1 MQASQSRA
9 SIMLEKDRNGM
20 LSMTHIR
27 PQERFA
33 RWLLLLTMLH
43 SVPVVWITPVAAGT
57 APTVALL
64 AIGFASLLSF
74 ERGNMAFA
82 LFALAPALLFF
93 GIGWVL
99 AWRLAK
105 RLERMRK
112 PARATLL
119 AILVVAAL
127 VSVYWPIYVAGS
139 HNSSRSV
146 DLFELFKH
154 TLDQRVLLGYWIMLH
169 VVLVALYAAYLLR
182 PDHPLLALLER
193 WRKPALKMTA
203 AALFA
208 WLLISN
214 YPVLICRPLA
224 ELGSAR
230 AALCVARSG
239 RYDQRHWYER
249 AAEQG
254 QPEAIAW
261 MIEHTHN
268 QKQKV
273 YWVRKGAELGD
284 AAIQFELYER
294 LMRFGDD
301 DARAEAE
308 IWLRSAAEG
317 NHAPAQMALVDTLAR
332 TIYSSGSR
340 DLLAERN
347 AWLERAAGLG
357 ERDAKRQLA
366 QHHVDGSMGYPADLQ
381 RARAGYRELARI
393 DKRSGANK
401 PTKYERTRNLDA
413 AYYNARIAELNTW
426 EAGLNDHDPVIT
438 KSIAERY
445 LKSQYPGSGVR
456 ALGLKLMEQL
466 VEAGDTEAREALTR
480 MLRTGSGGV
489 EKDLDAAKTWLIVAA
504 EAGDAGAM
512 ARVAVNYSKGRE
524 GFAIDY
530 PEAKRWFQAAIDTHT
545 RSDAEGA
552 QDQVR
557 RLRSELAYIDK
568 RAELA
573 GGTLLGAQALAQL
586 GEGSDAGSNYQ
597 YASQLLAGHGLD
609 RRAEAIAR
617 LSDASQQGHGEAA
630 WRLFQIYERGFST
643 EIDSA
648 AAIEQLERA
657 AADHH
662 FNATRKLAIRYE
674 YGRRGLPTDLP
685 RAITL
690 YENALAAGHDNRY
703 GWNLDPDNYNHFKW
717 LESRL
722 RQARMKQGAQAG
734 K

>member
-1 MQASQSRA
+1 MRA
-9 SIMLEKDRNGM
+9 LIMLEEDRNGM
-20 LSMTHIR
+20 LSMTQIR

-43 SVPVVWITPVAAGT
+43 TVPVVWITPVAAGT

-64 AIGFASLLSF
+64 ALGFASLLSF
-74 ERGNMAFA
+74 EREGMAFA
-82 LFALAPALLFF
+82 LYALVPALLYV
-93 GIGWVL
+93 GIGWIL

-112 PARATLL
+112 SMRATLL
-119 AILVVAAL
+119 AILIVASL

-139 HNSSRSV
+139 HNGSRSV
-146 DLFELFKH
+146 DLLELFSR
-154 TLDQRVLLGYWIMLH
+154 TLDWRILLGYWIMLH
-169 VVLVALYAAYLLR
+169 AVLIALYAAYLLPR
-182 PDHPLLALLER
+182 DHPLLGLVER
-193 WRKPALKMTA
+193 WRKPAQTMTA

-208 WLLISN
+208 GLLISN
-214 YPVLICRPLA
+214 YPNLICRPLA
-224 ELGSAR
+224 EFGSGR
-230 AALCVARSG
+230 AALCVARSA
-239 RYDQRHWYER
+239 RHDQRDWYER

-273 YWVRKGAELGD
+273 YWLRKGAELGD
-284 AAIQFELYER
+284 AASQFALYER
-294 LMRFGDD
+294 LMRMSDD
-301 DARAEAE
+301 DAHTEAE
-308 IWLRSAAEG
+308 SWLRSAAEG
-317 NHAPAQMALVDTLAR
+317 NHAPAQMVLMDSLSR
-332 TIYSSGSR
+332 TIYSSGSA
-340 DLLAERN
+340 DLLVERN

-357 ERDAKRQLA
+357 ERDAIRQLA
-366 QHHVDGSMGYPADLQ
+366 QHHVDGSMGYPADLK
-381 RARAGYRELARI
+381 RARAGYRELARVN
-393 DKRSGANK
+393 KRTDANN
-401 PTKYERTRNLDA
+401 PTKYERMLNLDP
-413 AYYNARIAELNTW
+413 AYYNARVAELKAW
-426 EAGLNDHDPVIT
+426 EAGLNDRDPVIT

-445 LKSQYPGSGVR
+445 LKSQYPGPGVR

-480 MLRTGSGGV
+480 MLRTGTGGV
-489 EKDLDAAKTWLIVAA
+489 EKDLEAAKTWLMVAA

-512 ARVAVNYSKGRE
+512 ARVATNYSKGRE
-524 GFAIDY
+524 GFSIDY
-530 PEAKRWFQAAIDTHT
+530 PEAKRWFQVAIDTYT
-545 RSDAEGA
+545 LSDADGA
-552 QDQVR
+552 HDQVR
-557 RLRSELAYIDK
+557 RLNNELAYIER
-568 RAELA
+568 RAEQA

-586 GEGSDAGSNYQ
+586 GEDSDAESNYQ
-597 YASQLLAGHGLD
+597 YASQLLAGHGPD

-617 LSDASQQGHGEAA
+617 LNDASRQGHGEAA
-630 WRLFQIYERGFST
+630 WQLFQIYERGFPA

-657 AADHH
+657 AVNHH
-662 FNATRKLAIRYE
+662 FNATRELAIRYE
-674 YGRRGLPTDLP
+674 YGRRGLQTDLP

-703 GWNLDPDNYNHFKW
+703 GWNLDPDNHYHFKW

-722 RQARMKQGAQAG
+722 RQARMKQNAQAG